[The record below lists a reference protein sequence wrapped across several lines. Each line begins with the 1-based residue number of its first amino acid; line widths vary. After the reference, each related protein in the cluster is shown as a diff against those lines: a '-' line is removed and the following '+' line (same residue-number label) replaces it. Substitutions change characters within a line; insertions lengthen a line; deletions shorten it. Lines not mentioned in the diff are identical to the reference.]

1 MCLPGGDPVSGVI
14 GMPAPAGLVHGLGKE
29 LVVPDWSPLTSAEVH
44 TVLARYPQPPGEEM
58 ITWRSPRPMSAA
70 GLVRRGGVDLFVKRH
85 HVRVRTAAQLAVEH
99 ALIGHVRA
107 RGIPAPAV
115 LRAAD
120 GLTAT
125 QHGDFVYEVH
135 ELAGGLDRYRDAM
148 SWTPYTSLGHAHAAG
163 AALARL
169 HGAADRFPLPARSPA
184 VLTSGCEI
192 IVSNDPFAEVKWLA
206 GCRPGLAGYLD
217 GRPWPDDLTRHVL
230 PAIRRASPLLAAL
243 PRQWGHGDW
252 HPSNLTWTTTG
263 PDAVV
268 AGVFDFGLANR
279 TFAVHD
285 LATALERAT
294 VSWLDLADPDEPGP
308 GRAEADLDAIDAF
321 LDGYESVRP
330 LGAAE
335 AVALPEVFPV
345 VHVEYALS
353 EVEYFAHVVG
363 SAAHADLAY
372 DGYLLGHAA
381 WFGTPDGAAV
391 LDHLRRRARARV
403 QPDE

>member
-1 MCLPGGDPVSGVI
+1 MYLPGGDPVSGVI
-14 GMPAPAGLVHGLGKE
+14 GMSAPADLVHGMGKE
-29 LVVPDWSPLTSAEVH
+29 LVVPDWSPLTGAEVH
-44 TVLARYPQPPGEEM
+44 TVLARYPQPPGEEL

-70 GLVRRGGVDLFVKRH
+70 GLIRRGGVDLFVKRH
-85 HVRVRTAAQLAVEH
+85 HVRVRAVAQLAVEH
-99 ALIGHVRA
+99 AFIGHVRA

-115 LRAAD
+115 LRAVD

-135 ELAGGLDRYRDAM
+135 ELAGGLDLYRDAV
-148 SWTPYTSLGHAHAAG
+148 SWTPYTSLGHAYAAG
-163 AALARL
+163 EALARL

-192 IVSNDPFAEVKWLA
+192 VVAADPLAEVKWLA
-206 GCRPGLAGYLD
+206 GLRPGLAAYLD
-217 GRPWPDDLTRHVL
+217 GRAWPDDLSRHVL
-230 PAIRRASPLLAAL
+230 PAIRRAAPLLAAL

-252 HPSNLTWTTTG
+252 HPSNLTWTTPG

-285 LATALERAT
+285 LATALERAA
-294 VSWLDLADPDEPGP
+294 VSWLDLDDA
-308 GRAEADLDAIDAF
+308 GRAEGDLEAIDAF

-330 LGAAE
+330 LSPDE

-353 EVEYFAHVVG
+353 EVEYFAHVV
-363 SAAHADLAY
+363 SSPANTDLAY

-381 WFGTPDGAAV
+381 WFGTPDGTAV
-391 LDHLRRRARARV
+391 LDHLRRRARARAH
-403 QPDE
+403 PHG